1 MIVNTVLM
9 PIPYVLEPGRT
20 WQGMAAHTPEL
31 VEMIGG
37 GRLFVGV
44 IGSHSDKP
52 LFRRVRKWIPPKDAK
67 PA

>member
-1 MIVNTVLM
+1 
-9 PIPYVLEPGRT
+9 
-20 WQGMAAHTPEL
+20 MAAHTPEL
-31 VEMIGG
+31 VEMIRG

-67 PA
+67 SA